1 MSLIN
6 YTKYKISIDP
16 KSKKIQGL
24 QAGDIVRRQYFDG
37 KNTIYSLMAVLDT
50 GIDKIANEN
59 GVLEDS
65 PYFVGALLDGDIPS
79 SDQVLDFA
87 RMTNLFN
94 ADRSGALYLT
104 ASDSE
109 APYMSVLDKLG
120 TEKSL
125 CIPFLPGNTPNT
137 ASKDKYNAILNT
149 GSSCSYEKYLDGAY
163 RVFSISK
170 ASSGNARIKTTFED
184 TLNTQNVVVISYKIK
199 ASWTIASL
207 PFKFGYTDDSK
218 YEAEGTISASTEWEY
233 RFHLVNIDQAQRDT
247 RSFSIILDGVPAYT
261 TVYIA
266 ELNIIKLSDIANFTN
281 ANKATIGKIG
291 QIVDPVFGTLKGYGV
306 YSQNLYATQNVGI
319 AGTLTAGDENGF
331 SSTFYA
337 GRIQKNL
344 MRNSLECDFQGTATL
359 LTNENL
365 PARIGNAYK
374 FTTVNMH
381 TLVCREAGW
390 ASANK
395 DKIVTFSIWIKGTKD
410 LTVKIYQ
417 NTNLIDSF
425 EIEAGWRRYTT
436 TFPVYSTANELTMR
450 FETTEQLIVCSPQ
463 LEFGEYATQ
472 YQPTDDTLSED
483 SESYGFWACK
493 GGIGGTIQ
501 NPLLRFCDDGSIRS
515 RNDSFIIK
523 SDGTGQF
530 ADGRF
535 AWTKDTITLQDVTIR
550 WEDLTQEAQ
559 NNLSSKGVRITGRN
573 VFYYDK
579 DGTVDSNITALEAE
593 EINIVPTSRKWEYLS
608 PNGFWISAGSA
619 STSLLLSDTS
629 SIWSQKNNLSIKYT
643 AIVNNKEYYD
653 LISVYKVY
661 NGVDGIRGEDGIG
674 ILSIEELYAVSSSK
688 TTPPYGWDGN
698 IPEMTPT
705 NKYLWNKE
713 RINFSDGTKKES
725 VQIIGVYGD
734 TGATGNG
741 ISSITNYY
749 LATTASSGV
758 TTSTSGW
765 STNVNSQV
773 ISKDK
778 PYLWGYEV
786 IKYTDNTS
794 KTSVPHVI
802 GHFGKDGEI
811 GQPGKDAN
819 LLDWVNDWNTNKTEI
834 NGNQVI
840 TPKIFAGT
848 KNSDGT
854 LTGLALGNLPLKV
867 ANPSGGYVTRTIN
880 GIYGFNK
887 GKNTWFLDSVGNAQL
902 GADKQY
908 IKYNSST
915 GKIEF
920 GEDVVLSW
928 GNMDYNGYKDIMDNQ
943 IKHTDFKEYTKD
955 ETTNIYTFPGITTYG
970 ITLSLYVNTWLS
982 ITSTSATDSTV
993 SQNCVRFS
1001 TNKICDPA
1009 SLAFRIFSNV
1019 NTNMYIKFGA
1029 SNNNIVTKPLTK
1041 NTWTNVEIENFTGM
1055 DSSYIY
1061 IGFGTAGTFYIT
1073 NNSMI
1078 LTNSETVM
1086 EWRLSQADL
1095 QSRLTKITSTGIY
1108 TGTLEAKQVITAAL
1122 KADSIQT
1129 EDLQAKFITADIIN
1143 TLELTTKKG
1152 TLANWKIEENYLYT
1166 GTKQTSDGF
1175 STSGITFYSD
1185 GANLAAIRAKNFRID
1200 TNGNAYFKGNIEA
1213 TSGLIG
1219 GWKITNKGLKH
1230 ECVTG
1235 SVVDSVIYI
1244 DSNGTIA
1251 HAKMTIVDGET
1262 YPSTGDTNTFW
1273 RLGNDGSGCLA
1284 KGNIKWDKEGKVT
1297 FGKDVT
1303 VNATVDTSKINAV
1316 TGTIGKWNITGNSI
1330 YTGTERTSEGFSTS
1344 GITLYSNGSQAAI
1357 RSPQF
1362 YIDMDGNAHFK
1373 GKLEAASGSFSGE
1386 VTATS
1391 GKIGGWAISSNN
1403 INNGIL
1409 SINSAGTIKSTN
1421 KWELSQSNGLTM
1433 YEGQKIESQFDPNHY
1448 NRLDSGMVSGYYKNE
1463 AIYDSSKYTFESTWE
1478 IKMPRDYMNINNI
1491 SNNDLSYIFEKYSPY
1506 IVLKGIAYENS
1517 NPSQKIIRKTIITAG
1532 GIYIRDFNGQ
1542 TYSLGNTGFIDTDL

>member
-24 QAGDIVRRQYFDG
+24 QDGDIVRRQYFDG

-125 CIPFLPGNTPNT
+125 CIPFLPGNTPSI
-137 ASKDKYNAILNT
+137 ASKDKYHAILNSNGT
-149 GSSCSYEKYLDGAY
+149 YSYQKYLDGAY
-163 RVFSISK
+163 RVFSINK
-170 ASSGNARIKTTFED
+170 TSSGNARIKTTFED
-184 TLNTQNVVVISYKIK
+184 TLMIQNVVIISYKIK
-199 ASWTIASL
+199 ATRSIASL

-218 YEAEGTISASTEWEY
+218 YEAEGTVSVSTAWEY
-233 RFHLVNIDQAQRDT
+233 KFHLVRIDQTPRDT
-247 RSFSIILDGVPAYT
+247 RSFTIVLDNAPNSTISV
-261 TVYIA
+261 A
-266 ELNIIKLSDIANFTN
+266 ELNIIKLSDIANFTK

-344 MRNSLECDFQGTATL
+344 IRNSLECDFQGTATL

-381 TLVCREAGW
+381 TLVCRETGW

-472 YQPTDDTLSED
+472 YQPTDGTLSED

-579 DGTVDSNITALEAE
+579 DGTVDSNITTLEAE

-608 PNGFWISAGSA
+608 PNGSWISTGSA

-688 TTPPYGWDGN
+688 TTPPSGWDGN

-867 ANPSGGYVTRTIN
+867 ANPSGGYVTQTIN

-887 GKNTWFLDSVGNAQL
+887 GKNTWLLDSVGNAQL

-915 GKIEF
+915 GKVEF
-920 GEDVVLSW
+920 GEDVVLGW
-928 GNMDYNGYKDIMDNQ
+928 GNIDSNGIEGTLDNQ
-943 IKHTDFKEYTKD
+943 INNSMFAQHTKNSDNSYTID
-955 ETTNIYTFPGITTYG
+955 GVIANGVTVTPSGQMLI
-970 ITLSLYVNTWLS
+970 VNTS
-982 ITSTSATDSTV
+982 YATDSTA
-993 SQNCVRFS
+993 SQYYVRLYAQSICNPLSFQVRIYRMS
-1001 TNKICDPA
+1001 GNGDVKIRFGESGNKVYTK
-1009 SLAFRIFSNV
+1009 SLSSYV
-1019 NTNMYIKFGA
+1019 WTTLKFE
-1029 SNNNIVTKPLTK
+1029 NITDV
-1041 NTWTNVEIENFTGM
+1041 
-1055 DSSYIY
+1055 DSKYIY
-1061 IGFGTAGTFYIT
+1061 IGFTGSGAYYIQYPMLTQSTAAR
-1073 NNSMI
+1073 
-1078 LTNSETVM
+1078 
-1086 EWRLSQADL
+1086 EWRISNYDT
-1095 QSRLTKITSTGIY
+1095 SKRLTKITSSGIY
-1108 TGTLEAKQVITAAL
+1108 TGILEAEQVTTAFL
-1122 KADSIQT
+1122 KADSAQI
-1129 EDLQAKFITADIIN
+1129 ESLQVKLITADAIN

-1166 GTKQTSDGF
+1166 GTKQTSDLLF
-1175 STSGITFYSD
+1175 AESGITLYSD
-1185 GANLAAIRAKNFRID
+1185 GSKAAIRAKNFRID
-1200 TNGNAYFKGNIEA
+1200 TSGNAYFKGEISA
-1213 TSGLIG
+1213 SSGDIG
-1219 GWKITNKGLKH
+1219 GWEITKKGLKH
-1230 ECVTG
+1230 SNTVN
-1235 SVVDSVIYI
+1235 SVVESVIYI
-1244 DSNGTIA
+1244 ESNGTIA
-1251 HAKMTIVDGET
+1251 NAQPTVIDGEI
-1262 YPSTGDTNTFW
+1262 YPSMGEQYTFW
-1273 RLGNDGSGCLA
+1273 RLNKDGSGCLA

-1303 VNATVDTSKINAV
+1303 VNAIVDTSEIKAIK
-1316 TGTIGKWNITGNSI
+1316 GTIGKWKITGNSI

-1362 YIDMDGNAHFK
+1362 YIDLNGNAYFK
-1373 GKLEAASGSFSGE
+1373 GKLEAASGSFSGK

-1391 GKIGGWAISSNN
+1391 GKIGGWSIGASSIYNN
-1403 INNGIL
+1403 NMHLYSSG
-1409 SINSAGTIKSTN
+1409 SIQSLD
-1421 KWELSQSNGLTM
+1421 KWELSQNYGLTM
-1433 YEGQKIESQFDPNHY
+1433 YKGQKIESQFDPSHY
-1448 NRLDSGMVSGYYKNE
+1448 NKLESGGL
-1463 AIYDSSKYTFESTWE
+1463 FG
-1478 IKMPRDYMNINNI
+1478 
-1491 SNNDLSYIFEKYSPY
+1491 SNKDTVIL
-1506 IVLKGIAYENS
+1506 
-1517 NPSQKIIRKTIITAG
+1517 
-1532 GIYIRDFNGQ
+1532 NGQ
-1542 TYSLGNTGFIDTDL
+1542 TYYFVSKWSLQMPTNNISLSTPTFTDPDVALSKYVPYLKLESWFYRPSFPNEQLYYRYTIIGPGGILCTNPNGTQDFIGDIFSLKDK

>member
-125 CIPFLPGNTPNT
+125 CIPFLPGNTPSI
-137 ASKDKYNAILNT
+137 ASKNKYHAILNSNGT
-149 GSSCSYEKYLDGAY
+149 YSYQKYLDGAY
-163 RVFSISK
+163 RVFSINK
-170 ASSGNARIKTTFED
+170 TSSGNARIKTTFED
-184 TLNTQNVVVISYKIK
+184 TLMIQNVVIISYKIK
-199 ASWTIASL
+199 ATRSIASL

-218 YEAEGTISASTEWEY
+218 YEAEGTVSVSTAWEY
-233 RFHLVNIDQAQRDT
+233 KFHLVRIDQTPRDT
-247 RSFSIILDGVPAYT
+247 RSFTIVLDNAPNSTISV
-261 TVYIA
+261 A
-266 ELNIIKLSDIANFTN
+266 ELNIIKLSDIANFTK

-344 MRNSLECDFQGTATL
+344 IRNSLECDFQGTATL

-381 TLVCREAGW
+381 TLVCRETGW

-472 YQPTDDTLSED
+472 YQPTDGTLSED

-579 DGTVDSNITALEAE
+579 DGTVDSNITTLEAE

-608 PNGFWISAGSA
+608 PNGSWISTGSA

-688 TTPPYGWDGN
+688 TTPPSGWDGN

-867 ANPSGGYVTRTIN
+867 ANPSGGYVTQTIN

-887 GKNTWFLDSVGNAQL
+887 GKNTWLLDSVGNAQL

-915 GKIEF
+915 GKVEF
-920 GEDVVLSW
+920 GEDVVLGW
-928 GNMDYNGYKDIMDNQ
+928 GNIDSNGIEGTLDNQ
-943 IKHTDFKEYTKD
+943 INNSMFAQHTKNSDNSYTID
-955 ETTNIYTFPGITTYG
+955 GVIANGVTVTPSGQMLI
-970 ITLSLYVNTWLS
+970 VNTS
-982 ITSTSATDSTV
+982 YATDSTA
-993 SQNCVRFS
+993 SQYYVRLYAQSICNPLSFQVRIYRMS
-1001 TNKICDPA
+1001 GNGDVKIRFGESGNKVYTK
-1009 SLAFRIFSNV
+1009 SLSSYV
-1019 NTNMYIKFGA
+1019 WTTLKFE
-1029 SNNNIVTKPLTK
+1029 NITDV
-1041 NTWTNVEIENFTGM
+1041 
-1055 DSSYIY
+1055 DSKYIY
-1061 IGFGTAGTFYIT
+1061 IGFTGSGAYYIQYPMLTQSTAAR
-1073 NNSMI
+1073 
-1078 LTNSETVM
+1078 
-1086 EWRLSQADL
+1086 EWRISNYDT
-1095 QSRLTKITSTGIY
+1095 SKRLTKITSSGIY
-1108 TGTLEAKQVITAAL
+1108 TGILEAEQVTTAFL
-1122 KADSIQT
+1122 KADSAQI
-1129 EDLQAKFITADIIN
+1129 ESLQVKLITADAIN

-1166 GTKQTSDGF
+1166 GTKQTSDLLF
-1175 STSGITFYSD
+1175 AESGITLYSD
-1185 GANLAAIRAKNFRID
+1185 GSKAAIRAKNFRID
-1200 TNGNAYFKGNIEA
+1200 TSGNAYFKGEISA
-1213 TSGLIG
+1213 SSGDIG
-1219 GWKITNKGLKH
+1219 GWEITKKGLKH
-1230 ECVTG
+1230 SNTVN
-1235 SVVDSVIYI
+1235 SVVESVIYI
-1244 DSNGTIA
+1244 ESNGTIA
-1251 HAKMTIVDGET
+1251 NAQPTVIDGEI
-1262 YPSTGDTNTFW
+1262 YPSMGEQYTFW
-1273 RLGNDGSGCLA
+1273 RLNKDGSGCLA

-1303 VNATVDTSKINAV
+1303 VNAIVDTSEIKAIK
-1316 TGTIGKWNITGNSI
+1316 GTIGKWKITGNSI

-1362 YIDMDGNAHFK
+1362 YIDLNGNAYFK
-1373 GKLEAASGSFSGE
+1373 GKLEAASGSFSGK

-1391 GKIGGWAISSNN
+1391 GKIGGWSIGASSIYNN
-1403 INNGIL
+1403 NMHLYSSG
-1409 SINSAGTIKSTN
+1409 SIQSLD
-1421 KWELSQSNGLTM
+1421 KWELSQNYGLTM
-1433 YEGQKIESQFDPNHY
+1433 YKGQKIESQFDPSHY
-1448 NRLDSGMVSGYYKNE
+1448 NKLESGGL
-1463 AIYDSSKYTFESTWE
+1463 FG
-1478 IKMPRDYMNINNI
+1478 
-1491 SNNDLSYIFEKYSPY
+1491 SNKDTVIL
-1506 IVLKGIAYENS
+1506 
-1517 NPSQKIIRKTIITAG
+1517 
-1532 GIYIRDFNGQ
+1532 NGQ
-1542 TYSLGNTGFIDTDL
+1542 TYYFVSKWSLQMPTNNISLSTPTFTDPDVALSKYVPYLKLESWFYRPSFPNEQLYYRYTIIGPGGILCTNPNGTQDFIGDIFSLKDK

>member
-125 CIPFLPGNTPNT
+125 CIPFLPGNTSSI
-137 ASKDKYNAILNT
+137 ASKDKYHAILNSNGT
-149 GSSCSYEKYLDGAY
+149 YSYQKYLDGAY
-163 RVFSISK
+163 RVFSINK
-170 ASSGNARIKTTFED
+170 TSSGNARIKTTFED
-184 TLNTQNVVVISYKIK
+184 TLMIQNVVIISYKIK
-199 ASWTIASL
+199 ATRSIASL

-218 YEAEGTISASTEWEY
+218 YEAEGTVSVSTAWEY
-233 RFHLVNIDQAQRDT
+233 KFHLVRIDQTPRDT
-247 RSFSIILDGVPAYT
+247 RSFTIVLDNAPNSTISV
-261 TVYIA
+261 A
-266 ELNIIKLSDIANFTN
+266 ELNIIKLSDIANFTK

-344 MRNSLECDFQGTATL
+344 IRNSLECDFQGTATQL
-359 LTNENL
+359 ANENL

-374 FTTVNMH
+374 FTSVNMH

-395 DKIVTFSIWIKGTKD
+395 DKIATFSIWIKGTKD

-472 YQPTDDTLSED
+472 YQPTDGTLSED

-579 DGTVDSNITALEAE
+579 DGTVDSNITTLEAE

-608 PNGFWISAGSA
+608 PNGSWISAGSA
-619 STSLLLSDTS
+619 STSLLLSNTS
-629 SIWSQKNNLSIKYT
+629 SIWSQRSNLSIKYT

-688 TTPPYGWDGN
+688 TTPPSGWYGD

-854 LTGLALGNLPLKV
+854 LTGLALGNLPLKI
-867 ANPSGGYVTRTIN
+867 ANPSGGYVTQTIN

-887 GKNTWFLDSVGNAQL
+887 GKNTWLLDSVGNAQL

-915 GKIEF
+915 GKVEF
-920 GEDVVLSW
+920 GEDVVLGW
-928 GNMDYNGYKDIMDNQ
+928 GNVDYNGYKDIMDNQ
-943 IKHTDFKEYTKD
+943 IKHTDFKEHTKD

-1001 TNKICDPA
+1001 TNKICNPA
-1009 SLAFRIFSNV
+1009 SLAFKIFSNV

-1166 GTKQTSDGF
+1166 GTKQTSDLLF
-1175 STSGITFYSD
+1175 AESGITLYSD
-1185 GANLAAIRAKNFRID
+1185 GSKAAIRAKNFRID
-1200 TNGNAYFKGNIEA
+1200 TSGNAYFKGEISA
-1213 TSGLIG
+1213 SSGDIG
-1219 GWKITNKGLKH
+1219 GWEITKKGLKH
-1230 ECVTG
+1230 SNTVN
-1235 SVVDSVIYI
+1235 SVVESVIYI
-1244 DSNGTIA
+1244 ESNGTIA
-1251 HAKMTIVDGET
+1251 NAQPTVIDGEI
-1262 YPSTGDTNTFW
+1262 YPSMGEQYTFW
-1273 RLGNDGSGCLA
+1273 RLNKDGSGCLA

-1303 VNATVDTSKINAV
+1303 VNAIVDTSEIKAIK
-1316 TGTIGKWNITGNSI
+1316 GTIGKWKITGNSI

-1362 YIDMDGNAHFK
+1362 YIDLNGNAYFK
-1373 GKLEAASGSFSGE
+1373 GKLEAASGSFSGK

-1391 GKIGGWAISSNN
+1391 GKIGGWSIGASSIYNN
-1403 INNGIL
+1403 NMHLYSSG
-1409 SINSAGTIKSTN
+1409 SIQSLD
-1421 KWELSQSNGLTM
+1421 KWELSQNYGLTM
-1433 YEGQKIESQFDPNHY
+1433 YKGQKIESQFDPSHY
-1448 NRLDSGMVSGYYKNE
+1448 NKLESGGL
-1463 AIYDSSKYTFESTWE
+1463 FG
-1478 IKMPRDYMNINNI
+1478 
-1491 SNNDLSYIFEKYSPY
+1491 SNKDTVIL
-1506 IVLKGIAYENS
+1506 
-1517 NPSQKIIRKTIITAG
+1517 
-1532 GIYIRDFNGQ
+1532 NGQ
-1542 TYSLGNTGFIDTDL
+1542 TYYFVSKWSLQMPTNNISLSTPTFTDPDVALSKYVPYLKLESWFYRPSFPNEQLYYRYTIIGPGGILCTNPNGTQDFIGDIFSLKDK

>member
-125 CIPFLPGNTPNT
+125 CIPFLPGNTPSI
-137 ASKDKYNAILNT
+137 ASKDKYHAILNSNGT
-149 GSSCSYEKYLDGAY
+149 YSYQKYLDGAY
-163 RVFSISK
+163 RVFSINK
-170 ASSGNARIKTTFED
+170 TSSGNARIKTTFED
-184 TLNTQNVVVISYKIK
+184 TLMIQNVVIISYKIK
-199 ASWTIASL
+199 ATRSIASL

-218 YEAEGTISASTEWEY
+218 YEAEGTVSVSTAWEY
-233 RFHLVNIDQAQRDT
+233 KFHLVRIDQTPRDT
-247 RSFSIILDGVPAYT
+247 RSFTIVLDNAPNSTISV
-261 TVYIA
+261 A
-266 ELNIIKLSDIANFTN
+266 ELNIIKLSDIANFTK

-344 MRNSLECDFQGTATL
+344 IRNSLECDFQGTATL

-381 TLVCREAGW
+381 TLVCRETGW

-472 YQPTDDTLSED
+472 YQPTDGTLSED

-579 DGTVDSNITALEAE
+579 DGTVDSNITTLEAE

-608 PNGFWISAGSA
+608 PNGSWISTGSA

-688 TTPPYGWDGN
+688 TTPPSGWDGN

-867 ANPSGGYVTRTIN
+867 ANPSGGYVTQTIN

-887 GKNTWFLDSVGNAQL
+887 GKNTWLLDSVGNAQL

-915 GKIEF
+915 GKVEF
-920 GEDVVLSW
+920 GEDVVLGW
-928 GNMDYNGYKDIMDNQ
+928 GNIDSNGIEGTLDNQ
-943 IKHTDFKEYTKD
+943 INNSMFAQHTKNSDNSYTID
-955 ETTNIYTFPGITTYG
+955 GVIANGVTVTPSGQMLI
-970 ITLSLYVNTWLS
+970 VNTS
-982 ITSTSATDSTV
+982 YATDSTA
-993 SQNCVRFS
+993 SQYYVRLYAQSICNPLSFQVRIYRMS
-1001 TNKICDPA
+1001 GNGDVKIRFGESGNKVYTK
-1009 SLAFRIFSNV
+1009 SLSSYV
-1019 NTNMYIKFGA
+1019 WTTLKFE
-1029 SNNNIVTKPLTK
+1029 NITDV
-1041 NTWTNVEIENFTGM
+1041 
-1055 DSSYIY
+1055 DSKYIY
-1061 IGFGTAGTFYIT
+1061 IGFTGSGAYYIQYPMLTQSTAAR
-1073 NNSMI
+1073 
-1078 LTNSETVM
+1078 
-1086 EWRLSQADL
+1086 EWRISNYDT
-1095 QSRLTKITSTGIY
+1095 SKRLTKITSSGIY
-1108 TGTLEAKQVITAAL
+1108 TGILEAEQVTTAFL
-1122 KADSIQT
+1122 KADSAQI
-1129 EDLQAKFITADIIN
+1129 ESLQVKLITADAIN

-1166 GTKQTSDGF
+1166 GTKQTSDLLF
-1175 STSGITFYSD
+1175 AESGITLYSD
-1185 GANLAAIRAKNFRID
+1185 GSKAAIRAKNFRID
-1200 TNGNAYFKGNIEA
+1200 TSGNAYFKGEISA
-1213 TSGLIG
+1213 SSGDIG
-1219 GWKITNKGLKH
+1219 GWEITKKGLKH
-1230 ECVTG
+1230 SNTVN
-1235 SVVDSVIYI
+1235 SVVESVIYI
-1244 DSNGTIA
+1244 ESNGTIA
-1251 HAKMTIVDGET
+1251 NAQPTVIDGEI
-1262 YPSTGDTNTFW
+1262 YPSMGEQYTFW
-1273 RLGNDGSGCLA
+1273 RLNKDGSGCLA

-1303 VNATVDTSKINAV
+1303 VNAIVDTSEIKAIK
-1316 TGTIGKWNITGNSI
+1316 GTIGKWKITGNSI

-1362 YIDMDGNAHFK
+1362 YIDLNGNAYFK
-1373 GKLEAASGSFSGE
+1373 GKQEAASGSFSGK

-1391 GKIGGWAISSNN
+1391 GKIGGWSIGASSIYNN
-1403 INNGIL
+1403 NMHLYSSG
-1409 SINSAGTIKSTN
+1409 SIQSLD
-1421 KWELSQSNGLTM
+1421 KWELSQNYGLTM
-1433 YEGQKIESQFDPNHY
+1433 YKGQKIESQFDPSHY
-1448 NRLDSGMVSGYYKNE
+1448 NKLESGGL
-1463 AIYDSSKYTFESTWE
+1463 FG
-1478 IKMPRDYMNINNI
+1478 
-1491 SNNDLSYIFEKYSPY
+1491 SNKDTVIL
-1506 IVLKGIAYENS
+1506 
-1517 NPSQKIIRKTIITAG
+1517 
-1532 GIYIRDFNGQ
+1532 NGQ
-1542 TYSLGNTGFIDTDL
+1542 TYYFVSKWSLQMPTNNISLSTPTFTDPDVALSKYVPYLKLESWFYRPSFPNEQLYYRYTIIGPGGILCTNPNGTQDFIGDIFSLKDK